1 MTAFLTRR
9 AVLLAPVALAG
20 CAAPPPP
27 PAVLALQLIG
37 GGNQNPDPSGT
48 ATAVAIRLY
57 DLAATQK
64 FDRADI
70 FALIER
76 EKTTLGTDGLGMEEF
91 VIAPGE
97 NRSITHAMKPGAKFV
112 GIIAVFRD
120 IDRAVWRATQAVAA
134 EGTTRLE
141 VRTDGISVKLKLG

>member
-1 MTAFLTRR
+1 MTVFLTRR
-9 AVLLAPVALAG
+9 AVLLTPVAIGA

-37 GGNQNPDPSGT
+37 GGNQNPDPGGT
-48 ATAVAIRLY
+48 ATAVAIRVF

-64 FDRADI
+64 FERADI

-76 EKTTLGTDGLGMEEF
+76 EKLTLGTESLGSEEF

-97 NRSITHAMKPGAKFV
+97 TRPVSHPMKPGAQFV

-120 IDRAVWRATQAVAA
+120 IDHAVWRATQAVAA
-134 EGTTRLE
+134 QGTTRLE

>member
-1 MTAFLTRR
+1 MTVFLTRR
-9 AVLLAPVALAG
+9 AVLLTPVAIAACAG
-20 CAAPPPP
+20 PPP

-37 GGNQNPDPSGT
+37 GGNQNPDPAGT
-48 ATAVAIRLY
+48 PTAVAIRLF

-76 EKTTLGTDGLGMEEF
+76 EKLTLGTDGLGSEEF

-97 NRSITHAMKPGAKFV
+97 SRAISHAMKPGAQFV

-120 IDRAVWRATQAVAA
+120 IDRAVWRANQAVAA
-134 EGTTRLE
+134 QGTTRLE